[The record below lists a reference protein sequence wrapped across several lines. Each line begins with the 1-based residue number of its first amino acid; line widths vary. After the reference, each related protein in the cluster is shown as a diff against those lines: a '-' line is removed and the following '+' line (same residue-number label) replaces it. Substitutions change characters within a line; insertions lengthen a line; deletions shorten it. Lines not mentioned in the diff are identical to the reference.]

1 MDEPKGGRT
10 MPKLQRTS
18 QNENLKEMDLLI
30 EEEFQNF
37 DVTDKVMARVHN
49 LAVHKRGLDARAKVR
64 QRVVVPGLTAMFV
77 LGVSVTGY
85 AASQYIEFLNHK
97 GEVVLNT
104 AAAKE
109 PTDFI
114 TTYTNRLEFYTN
126 QIKEQLQPGDYVAYY
141 VKDELIN
148 NADKSNP
155 VKFEYKWIEYSN
167 FSSLQA
173 EIKRTQAP
181 VLNSITHLPQGYQF
195 DYGYVYP
202 ADLYTNHLAD
212 PAYLKLTDDL
222 KKQAESSSDGQR
234 LYIKKLNWN
243 KADFSLARYVNGKNI
258 VTVTATKIFPDSK
271 VTIFQNDQAKS
282 EKLNIRGNE
291 VYYIQSDT
299 RDRETNSGTFHRIG
313 WRDDHNHLLYEI
325 SNNADSNLSKEDLFK
340 IAEEMITSR

>member
-1 MDEPKGGRT
+1 

-30 EEEFQNF
+30 QEEFQNF
-37 DVTDKVMARVHN
+37 DVTDKVMTRVRK
-49 LAVHKRGLDARAKVR
+49 LAVHKRGLHARARVR
-64 QRVVVPGLTAMFV
+64 QRFVVPGLTAMFV

-85 AASQYIEFLNHK
+85 AASQYIEFLNNK

-109 PTDFI
+109 PTDFVSN
-114 TTYTNRLEFYTN
+114 YTKRLGFYTN

-148 NADKSNP
+148 NADKLTP

-173 EIKRTQAP
+173 EITRTQAP
-181 VLNSITHLPQGYQF
+181 VLKSITQLPQGYQF

-202 ADLYTNHLAD
+202 ADLYTNHLSDA
-212 PAYLKLTDDL
+212 AYLKLTDDL
-222 KKQAESSSDGQR
+222 RRQAESSSDGR
-234 LYIKKLNWN
+234 RVYIQKLNWN
-243 KADFSLARYVNGKNI
+243 KADFSLARYVKGKNV
-258 VTVTATKIFPDSK
+258 VTVMATRIFPDSK
-271 VTIFQNDQAKS
+271 VTIFQDDHAKS
-282 EKLNIRGNE
+282 EKLNIQGNE
-291 VYYIQSDT
+291 VYYIQSDIK
-299 RDRETNSGTFHRIG
+299 DRETNSVPYHRIG

-325 SNNADSNLSKEDLFK
+325 SNNRDSNLGKKDLVK
-340 IAEEMITSR
+340 IAEEMLTSP